1 MTDIFREVEEDVRRE
16 KLEKLWKAYGSY
28 AVAALVLLFAGI
40 AGWQVWERHEAQ
52 ERAKVSDAFIA
63 AQRITNPQ
71 TAASTFADIARTAP
85 KGYAELARLSEAGA
99 MLASG
104 QTGPAIDLYKQ
115 IAKDDNGPV
124 GAVARLRAAWATAD
138 TASRKDLADLVKPL
152 DQPGSPW
159 RQNAQ
164 EVLAYADYRAMDT
177 KGALAKYAILA
188 ADPESPDS
196 LKRRAQ
202 AMTDFLKGGGAVAY
216 GTVPAPPPVPNAAA
230 APGAPASAA
239 PVPAA
244 PAPAAATKTPAA
256 PKPAK

>member
-16 KLEKLWKAYGSY
+16 KMEKLWKAYGNY
-28 AVAALVLLFAGI
+28 AIAALVLLFAGI

-52 ERAKVSDAFIA
+52 ERAKVSEAFIA

-85 KGYAELARLSEAGA
+85 RGYAELARLSEAGA
-99 MLASG
+99 MVASG
-104 QTGPAIDLYKQ
+104 QTGPAVDLYKQ
-115 IAKDDNGPV
+115 IAKDDNGAI
-124 GAVARLRAAWATAD
+124 GAVARLRAAWAIAD
-138 TASRKDLADLVKPL
+138 TASRSALSDLVKPL

-164 EVLAYADYRAMDT
+164 EVMAYADYRAMDT
-177 KGALAKYAILA
+177 KGALAKYAVLA

-196 LKRRAQ
+196 LRRRAQ
-202 AMTDFLKGGGAVAY
+202 AMADFLKSGGAVSY
-216 GTVPAPPPVPNAAA
+216 GTVPAPPPAPAPNAAM
-230 APGAPASAA
+230 APAAGAA
-239 PVPAA
+239 APAA
-244 PAPAAATKTPAA
+244 PAPAKTA

>member
-16 KLEKLWKAYGSY
+16 KMEKLWKAYGNY
-28 AVAALVLLFAGI
+28 AIAALVLLFAGI

-52 ERAKVSDAFIA
+52 ERAKVSEAFIA

-85 KGYAELARLSEAGA
+85 RGYAELARLSEAGA
-99 MLASG
+99 MVASG
-104 QTGPAIDLYKQ
+104 QTGPAVDLYKQ
-115 IAKDDNGPV
+115 IAKDDNGAI
-124 GAVARLRAAWATAD
+124 GAVARLRAAWAIAD
-138 TASRKDLADLVKPL
+138 TASRSALSDLVKPL

-164 EVLAYADYRAMDT
+164 EVMAYADYRAMDT
-177 KGALAKYAILA
+177 KGALAKYAVLA

-196 LKRRAQ
+196 LRRRAQ
-202 AMTDFLKGGGAVAY
+202 AMADFLKSGGAVSY
-216 GTVPAPPPVPNAAA
+216 GTVPAPPPAPAPNAAM
-230 APGAPASAA
+230 APAAGAA
-239 PVPAA
+239 APAA
-244 PAPAAATKTPAA
+244 PAPAKTAPAKTA